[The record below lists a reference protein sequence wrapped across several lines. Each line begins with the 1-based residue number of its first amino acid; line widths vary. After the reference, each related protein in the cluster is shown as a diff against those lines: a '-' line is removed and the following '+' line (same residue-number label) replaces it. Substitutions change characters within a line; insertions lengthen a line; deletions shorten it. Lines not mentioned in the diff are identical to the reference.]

1 MKRFLVITMTNLID
15 IDTTDASK
23 FRLIGQTVS
32 SYRCAVP
39 YTSEIFLGDLLVIH
53 DQTKQF
59 TFYAKVT
66 GIQHASNFA
75 DASWDTR
82 PHTAHFYNLGEDVF
96 LLIEATPLGYLNW
109 NGRFHRPKTVPT
121 KFSGVRI
128 AEDEDFAFLREYMG
142 KIEVGLVRN
151 GTGTIETATV
161 GLHPHDLNQ
170 HMGVFATTGMGKS
183 NFMKV
188 FSASCMREQPFGLLM
203 VDPHGEYLKGSQTQG
218 SGKNPGLIHYR
229 EGRDGLAIFS
239 TRDEAQLRR
248 YGASTLSIAYDDFR
262 PGDLYPIFEFSEPQV
277 EILETIGDIAGSQMI
292 DFFQSTDFAEDWY
305 DSYGGHHPQ
314 IARRLKEFHE
324 TSLRSIKR
332 KCEILTRQNPF
343 FRRSGSSLNTI
354 RLALSER
361 KVVLIDIPGMREQ
374 SELFILSLLTRTF
387 LNERRNSGFGLD
399 DGEPADQILIAIEE
413 AQRVLGP
420 GRGTAVFRECAMEG
434 RKFGI
439 GLCVITQQPKN
450 IDPRILAQINT
461 YVVLG
466 LSDRSDRAMIAS
478 SAKQDLSP
486 LDGEIQTLERG
497 EAVISTLSVPFPIS
511 CRIHAFDRYIKGLS
525 AMKSDSIRKGLQ
537 NRF

>member
-1 MKRFLVITMTNLID
+1 MTNLID
-15 IDTTDASK
+15 INTADAAK
-23 FRLIGQTVS
+23 FRLIGETVS

-39 YTSEIFLGDLLVIH
+39 YTSEIFLGDLLAVY
-53 DQTKQF
+53 DTKKQF

-75 DASWDTR
+75 DSNWDTR
-82 PHTAHFYNLGEDVF
+82 PHTSHFYNLGEDVF
-96 LLIEATPLGYLNW
+96 LLLEATPLGYLDEK
-109 NGRFHRPKTVPT
+109 GKFRRPKTVPT
-121 KFSGVRI
+121 KFSQVRI
-128 AEDEDFAFLREYMG
+128 AEEEDFAFLREYMG
-142 KIEVGLVRN
+142 SIEVGLVRN
-151 GTGTIETATV
+151 GTGTVASAKV

-188 FSASCMREQPFGLLM
+188 FSASCMKEQPFGLLM
-203 VDPHGEYLKGSQTQG
+203 VDPHGEYLKGKATPGGDS
-218 SGKNPGLIHYR
+218 NPGLIHYK
-229 EGRDGLAIFS
+229 EGKDGLAIFS
-239 TRDEAQLRR
+239 TRDEKSIRT

-262 PGDLYPIFEFSEPQV
+262 PSDLYPIFEFSEPQS
-277 EILETIGDIAGSQMI
+277 EILETVTDISGSVLI
-292 DFFQSTDFAEDWY
+292 DFFSSTDFSEDWY
-305 DSYGGHHPQ
+305 QCYSGTHRALAH
-314 IARRLKEFHE
+314 RLKEFHE
-324 TSLRSIKR
+324 ASLRSIKR
-332 KCEILTRQNPF
+332 KLEILTRQNSF
-343 FRRSGSSLNTI
+343 FRRSGSSVQAIKN
-354 RLALSER
+354 ALEKR
-361 KVVLIDIPGMREQ
+361 QVVLIDIPGMREQ
-374 SELFILSLLTRTF
+374 SELFILSLLTRTL
-387 LNERRNSGFGLD
+387 LNERRDVGFGSD
-399 DGEPADQILIAIEE
+399 EGEPADQILIAIEE

-478 SAKQDLSP
+478 SAKQDLTP

-511 CRIHAFDRYIKGLS
+511 CRIHAFDQYIKKTS
-525 AMKSDSIRKGLQ
+525 MKKQDLMRKGLDKS
-537 NRF
+537 F

>member
-1 MKRFLVITMTNLID
+1 MTNLID
-15 IDTTDASK
+15 IDTNDAAK

-32 SYRCAVP
+32 TYRCAIP
-39 YTSEIFLGDLLVIH
+39 YTSEIFLGDLLAIH
-53 DQTKQF
+53 DSQKLF

-66 GIQHASNFA
+66 GMQHASNFS
-75 DASWDTR
+75 DANWDTR
-82 PHTAHFYNLGEDVF
+82 PHTSHFYNLGEDVF
-96 LLIEATPLGYLNW
+96 LLLEATPLGYLDQ
-109 NGRFHRPKTVPT
+109 NGNFRRPKTVPT
-121 KFSGVRI
+121 KFSSVRI
-128 AEDEDFAFLREYMG
+128 AEEEDFAFLEEYMG

-151 GTGTIETATV
+151 GTGTIATAKV

-188 FSASCMREQPFGLLM
+188 FSASCMKEQPFGLLM
-203 VDPHGEYLKGSQTQG
+203 VDPHGEYLKGRSAPG
-218 SGKNPGLIHYR
+218 GGENPGLIHYR
-229 EGRDGLAIFS
+229 EGRGGLAIFS
-239 TRDEAQLRR
+239 TRDEQAIKR

-262 PGDLYPIFEFSEPQV
+262 PSDLYPIFEFSEAQS
-277 EILETIGDIAGSQMI
+277 EILETLSDISGSVLI
-292 DFFQSTDFAEDWY
+292 DFFSATDFTEDWY
-305 DSYGGHHPQ
+305 DGYAGTNPPL
-314 IARRLKEFHE
+314 ARRLKEFHE
-324 TSLRSIKR
+324 ASLRSIKR
-332 KCEILTRQNPF
+332 KLEILTRHNPF
-343 FRRSGSSLNTI
+343 FRRSGSSLNGI
-354 RLALSER
+354 RRALEEQ

-387 LNERRNSGFGLD
+387 LNERRNDGFGAD
-399 DGEPADQILIAIEE
+399 ETEPAGQVLIAIEE

-466 LSDRSDRAMIAS
+466 LSDKTDRQMIAS
-478 SAKQDLSP
+478 SAKQDLTA

-511 CRIHAFDRYIKGLS
+511 CRIHAFDRYIKQDDMKKTNPIRDGLKNS
-525 AMKSDSIRKGLQ
+525 FS
-537 NRF
+537 

>member
-1 MKRFLVITMTNLID
+1 MTNLID
-15 IDTTDASK
+15 TNTPDAAK
-23 FRLIGQTVS
+23 FRLIGQTHA

-39 YTSEIFLGDLLVIH
+39 YTSEIFLGDLLAII
-53 DQTKQF
+53 DEEKQF

-66 GIQHASNFA
+66 GIQHSSNFA
-75 DASWDTR
+75 DANWDTR
-82 PHTAHFYNLGEDVF
+82 PHTTHFYNLGEDVF
-96 LLIEATPLGYLNW
+96 LMLEATPLGYLDAAGNF
-109 NGRFHRPKTVPT
+109 RRPKTVPT
-121 KFSGVRI
+121 KFSHVRI
-128 AEDEDFAFLREYMG
+128 AREDDFAFLDAYMG
-142 KIEVGLVRN
+142 TIGVGLVRN
-151 GTGTIETATV
+151 GTGTVRTANV

-188 FSASCMREQPFGLLM
+188 FSASCMKEQPFGLLM
-203 VDPHGEYLKGSQTQG
+203 VDPHGEYLKGRPSPDGSQ
-218 SGKNPGLIHYR
+218 NPGLLHYKD
-229 EGRDGLAIFS
+229 GADGLAVFS
-239 TRDEAQLRR
+239 TRDEKTILR

-262 PGDLYPIFEFSEPQV
+262 PADLYPIFEFTEPQV
-277 EILETIGDIAGSQMI
+277 EILETIGDITGSEMI
-292 DFFQSTDFAEDWY
+292 DFFQETDFTEDWHKKY
-305 DSYGGHHPQ
+305 TGSNPGL
-314 IARRLKEFHE
+314 ARRLKEFHE
-324 TSLRSIKR
+324 LSLRSVKR
-332 KCEILTRQNPF
+332 KLEILTRQNSF
-343 FRRSGSSLNTI
+343 FRRSGSSVNAI
-354 RLALSER
+354 RAALSDR

-374 SELFILSLLTRTF
+374 SELFILSLLTRIF
-387 LNERRNSGFGLD
+387 LNERRNSGFGSD
-399 DGEPADQILIAIEE
+399 DQHQSGQVLIAIEE

-466 LSDRSDRAMIAS
+466 LSDRGDRQMIAS

-511 CRIHAFDRYIKGLS
+511 CRIHPFDRYIKEPS
-525 AMKSDSIRKGLQ
+525 MKKNDSLRKGLEKS
-537 NRF
+537 F